1 MLFNR
6 YLIAAAALALL
17 SACSSTETVDPQAGA
32 GTATTMPGDTAG
44 SGVASVQA
52 DTSAM
57 DAAGPAGVPTVVYF
71 DFDSFVVKPEYQ
83 SVIDGHARYLQAHR
97 GRQVTLE
104 GHTDERGGR
113 EYNLALGQ
121 KRAEAVRRALGVNGV
136 SDAQAEPVSFGEEKP
151 AVAGTGESAWSQNRR
166 VEIKYR

>member
-52 DTSAM
+52 DTEWRKI
-57 DAAGPAGVPTVVYF
+57 V
-71 DFDSFVVKPEYQ
+71 
-83 SVIDGHARYLQAHR
+83 HAIEHPK
-97 GRQVTLE
+97 
-104 GHTDERGGR
+104 HTIPFAK
-113 EYNLALGQ
+113 LFIT
-121 KRAEAVRRALGVNGV
+121 K
-136 SDAQAEPVSFGEEKP
+136 
-151 AVAGTGESAWSQNRR
+151 
-166 VEIKYR
+166 